1 MSSPQKI
8 WSPLVQH
15 VPQLLPLKRGGKLFQ
30 RLSFFGRVAG
40 CVILNL
46 LFSGC
51 LYETEFAPVPRRVR
65 MESERGKDQRAW
77 VALGEFKCHSLY
89 VRRKESKDQI
99 QDQARAILVSHLEQ
113 SKNFRILDPDRVSD
127 ASKSKAPGQ
136 LVQPVKAHRYVIAG
150 DIVEF
155 GRKETSG
162 SILWGIL
169 TEDVRQVAY
178 AKVHLNVLDASTSEV
193 LHSVQGAGQHHF
205 SAREN
210 LAWSF
215 QGHSTYDWVISGKVL
230 DLAVVEA
237 INRLTSD
244 IAQGK
249 CRLD

>member
-1 MSSPQKI
+1 M
-8 WSPLVQH
+8 
-15 VPQLLPLKRGGKLFQ
+15 
-30 RLSFFGRVAG
+30 
-40 CVILNL
+40 LNL
-46 LFSGC
+46 LLPGC
-51 LYETEFAPVPRRVR
+51 LYETEFAPAPRRVR
-65 MESERGKDQRAW
+65 VESELGKDQRAW
-77 VALGEFKCHSLY
+77 VSLGEFKCHALY

-113 SKNFRILDPDRVSD
+113 SKKFRILDPERLSD

-136 LVQPVKAHRYVIAG
+136 PVQPVKAHRYVIAG

-210 LAWSF
+210 LVWSF

-237 INRLTSD
+237 INRLTAD
-244 IAQGK
+244 IAQGR